1 MIALHP
7 DAKRLLD
14 VIRLARRPAFETLSA
29 VEARQA
35 YSAGRSVL
43 QLPPEDV
50 AETRDLLI
58 EGPGGPLQ
66 ARLYRGAATPDG
78 PLPGVLYLHGGG
90 WVVGDLASHD
100 GVCRRLANLAG
111 CRVLALDYRL
121 APEHPFPAAV
131 DDGAA
136 ALHWMAGNAAEL
148 GIDTTRMAVAGDSA
162 GGNLAAVL
170 ALMGRDG
177 TVPATAFQLLLYP
190 VTDLAMNTASYRRV
204 TEGVPLTA
212 TAMRWFIDHYTPD
225 PAQRTDWRASPLL
238 APSLA
243 GTPSAFVMTV
253 GHDPL
258 ADEGRAYA
266 VRLEADGVRV
276 AALHLSD
283 HLHGMITM
291 NRLISSGDAVL
302 QYAAAAMCDAWR
314 AR

>member
-1 MIALHP
+1 M
-7 DAKRLLD
+7 
-14 VIRLARRPAFETLSA
+14 
-29 VEARQA
+29 
-35 YSAGRSVL
+35 
-43 QLPPEDV
+43 

-170 ALMGRDG
+170 ALMGRDA